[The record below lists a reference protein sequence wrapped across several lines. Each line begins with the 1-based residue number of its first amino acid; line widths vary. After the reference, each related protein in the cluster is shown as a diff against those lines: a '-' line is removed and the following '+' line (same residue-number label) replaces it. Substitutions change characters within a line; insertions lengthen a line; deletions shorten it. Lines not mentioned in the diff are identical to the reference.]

1 MEQEG
6 APVESHFQMRLVWLD
21 THWLQASTGGAVLE
35 KLREGVQE
43 GPSHNIEMVA
53 EPQNLQAD
61 HFCSCGQ
68 RSTQATVQIHSAR
81 QKRNWFMSLAGMP
94 EKIQIDQKFKYS

>member
-81 QKRNWFMSLAGMP
+81 QKRN
-94 EKIQIDQKFKYS
+94 